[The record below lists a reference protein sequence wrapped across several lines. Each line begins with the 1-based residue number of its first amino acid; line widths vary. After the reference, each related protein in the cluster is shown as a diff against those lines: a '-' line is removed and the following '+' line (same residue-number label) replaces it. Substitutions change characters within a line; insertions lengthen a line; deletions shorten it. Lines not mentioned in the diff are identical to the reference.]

1 MPLTT
6 IPRYNPV
13 RGEPMIVMSA
23 FIGRDGSRTSRW
35 RRRLLALSE
44 SLTTAL
50 IPELLGKLPDP
61 QLLKLHRLDMLLLIQ

>member
-1 MPLTT
+1 MTPL
-6 IPRYNPV
+6 PRIDLV
-13 RGEPMIVMSA
+13 RGEPMIIMGA
-23 FIGRDGSRTSRW
+23 FIGRDGSRTSRR

-61 QLLKLHRLDMLLLIQ
+61 QLLQLHRLDVLLLIQ